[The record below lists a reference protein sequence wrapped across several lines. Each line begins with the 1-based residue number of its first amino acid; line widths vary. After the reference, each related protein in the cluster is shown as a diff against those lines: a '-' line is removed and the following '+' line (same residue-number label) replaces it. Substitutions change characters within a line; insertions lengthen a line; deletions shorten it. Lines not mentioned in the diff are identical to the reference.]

1 MPQLV
6 LVLRRGVARGFRV
19 RLLDGLALFLLD
31 LLADLE
37 AVLLGDLVARL
48 HRVVGALLAHR
59 GDAGRNE
66 GLVVRVL
73 ADLPGNLAALLGVD
87 VLLHLLGLRALLQ
100 LADLRNRKYG
110 FRWFSGSSS
119 FED

>member
-48 HRVVGALLAHR
+48 HRVVGALLA
-59 GDAGRNE
+59 GRRHARRDQ
-66 GLVVRVL
+66 GLVVGVL
-73 ADLPGNLAALLGVD
+73 AHLPGDLAALLCVD
-87 VLLHLLGLRALLQ
+87 VLLHLLGLRRP
-100 LADLRNRKYG
+100 DN
-110 FRWFSGSSS
+110 
-119 FED
+119 EIV